1 MTSARSYNTL
11 DDGVFFFLACGGQ
24 LVFCKPI
31 RYTNGMSES
40 VLYRKYRPQSF
51 EEVLGQE
58 QVVNALEGAIKLGR
72 VSHAYLFAGSRGTG
86 KTSVARIFARAIDTT
101 EVDLYEIDAASNRGI
116 DEVRALR
123 EAVAATPFESRYKVY
138 ILDEAHMLTR
148 EAWNALLKTL
158 EEPPPHVIFILA
170 TTDIEKVPET
180 VLSRCDIHYFKK
192 PSHQILKEVS
202 ERIAKKE
209 GFAIDRPGAELIAL
223 LAEGSFRDA
232 QGILQ
237 KVMGASP
244 DKKITLAEVERVTGA
259 PKGELVN
266 TVIQAIEKKDASLGL
281 VAFATAVEQNT
292 DMKVFANLLLAK
304 LRFVLLLR
312 NAPDMEKGIREEVS
326 FEDFEF
332 LKKIALQKDSRV
344 NSSAL
349 LEFLNVYDLIGYA
362 SLSQLPLELAVIKLT
377 E

>member
-1 MTSARSYNTL
+1 
-11 DDGVFFFLACGGQ
+11 
-24 LVFCKPI
+24 
-31 RYTNGMSES
+31 MSESS

-51 EEVLGQE
+51 REVLGQE
-58 QVVNALEGAIKLGR
+58 HVVSALEGAIKLGR
-72 VSHAYLFAGSRGTG
+72 ISHAYLFAGSRGTG
-86 KTSVARIFARAIDTT
+86 KTSVARILSRAIGTSET
-101 EVDLYEIDAASNRGI
+101 DLYEIDAASNRGI

-123 EAVAATPFESRYKVY
+123 EAVAAVPFESRYKVY
-138 ILDEAHMLTR
+138 ILDEAHMLTK

-158 EEPPPHVIFILA
+158 EEPPAHVVFILA
-170 TTDIEKVPET
+170 TTEFEKVPET
-180 VLSRCDIHYFKK
+180 ILSRCSIHQFKK
-192 PSHQILKEVS
+192 PSRQILKEVA

-209 GFAIDRPGAELIAL
+209 EFAIDRPSAELIAL
-223 LAEGSFRDA
+223 LSEGSFRDA

-266 TVIQAIEKKDASLGL
+266 EVIDAIEKNDAAAGLTALGR
-281 VAFATAVEQNT
+281 VTEQDV

-326 FEDFEF
+326 PEDFDF
-332 LKKIALQKDSRV
+332 LKKIAMQKDSPI
-344 NSSAL
+344 NSGAL
-349 LEFLNVYDLIGYA
+349 LEFLNAYDLIGRA
-362 SLSQLPLELAVIKLT
+362 SLPQLPLELAVIKLT
-377 E
+377 NSQ